1 MTPHARDL
9 VSRVSAVRRYLY
21 RRSIWAAGSWLVA
34 GAVLGWVFA
43 WIWSGD
49 SGWRPGSMAPLVID
63 GLILVWLGMGVWL
76 FRRGVTRWLDDEPL
90 AHSIEGALSLSR
102 GELRGPLELSS
113 SVPEGVSVS
122 LAEHASRRAVARM
135 GSRPDPELAGA
146 MGQRV
151 QQWNRRGWGALVAG
165 VAMVLILT
173 ALAPQRSVTASAGL
187 AAPLRVLSGPSLPAL
202 GVEPG
207 DAEVL
212 RGSDVRVHVEAPGR
226 RTVELRWQ
234 QVGEVPRTR
243 TVDVVDGSASWVI
256 ENVAATVDY
265 SVRGDDGASSG
276 SFRLTAVDP
285 LFVSDLEIEV
295 TFPPHTGLPSETFR
309 GAAPALRLPAGS
321 RFDFDGRANRPLAS
335 ATLLNRAGD
344 GVVDL
349 PVDGGAFAGSWNPS
363 ASGVYTWRFSDVQGG
378 RPEVVPEPLELELVP
393 DAAPLV
399 EIVEPG
405 VDTVLAAD
413 LRQPVG
419 IEMADDYG
427 VSALEIVAWRATAL
441 GEEREPVVQR
451 FDLGGARLASARPVL
466 SFQSWGM
473 LPGDE
478 VRYLA
483 RVVDNSPARQVSETR
498 TFVLRMPSAD
508 ELRRE
513 MDQALEDAADRLSEM
528 AETAGAQAE
537 QNREDARRRELT
549 RSDRAGQ
556 QGGQPSPGEQ
566 GFQER
571 EAMQQALEEQE
582 QMLQAVD
589 SLGRELDAMEQR
601 MAETGQADPEMR
613 AQMRELQS
621 LLDELGGDDLS
632 RQTERLS
639 EALQREDTSEA
650 GRTLEEL
657 AQEQEEFRDRLE
669 ESLERFRR
677 AAAEQDFRATRTE
690 AEELARLEQ
699 ALADAM
705 REDEGSELRAEQQEA
720 LAERAEGLEASL
732 DRLEERLREL
742 GEERAADGV
751 RSAGQQA
758 QQASE
763 GMREAQRQA
772 DQGQR
777 ETAASQAEDA
787 SQQLDQAA
795 RDLQQAQQDMAQQR
809 LQQTVEGLQRA
820 ADDALALARRQGELR
835 QQMREASS
843 EQLAGMRA
851 DEASLMEGVEN
862 LAENLQ
868 LSTEGQM
875 PGAREISAQ
884 MGRAMESLQ
893 RTATAM
899 DRPRS
904 LGGSP
909 YAEAERAVGDLNRLA
924 LMTMAA
930 ADQLGQAAQ
939 GQAQQGQQMQQQ
951 LEELAQQ
958 QGDLVNQAGQI
969 APMQL
974 GQQAMSQQMQQM
986 SQGQQSISDQL
997 GEMSNEPASE
1007 GALGDLQQMAAEAAE
1022 LAEQLAEGRLDP
1034 ETVQRQERLFH
1045 RLLDAGRSLER
1056 EEFSEERES
1065 DEATE
1070 FERGSVLSLDES
1082 DMGVLQFRMPD
1093 AEELQRLSPG
1103 VRRLILDYFQRLNR
1117 GNGGE
1122 GGGSMSAH
1130 PSHPPLLTLMA
1141 LVLLGALPSMAGAQA
1156 PGSGTNRLLRQA
1168 AGLEASGD
1176 LDGAERVLREVLAQ
1190 DPRSTG
1196 ALFSIERVLTRKGEP
1211 GAVLPLV
1218 ADFLAVDPGRG
1229 QVRLLELRVL
1239 AEMDSLDA
1247 VRQRADEWRETH
1259 PTEATYRDLVEL
1271 YGTVFGEGDAL
1282 GLVGEGRSSLGDPG
1296 LLAFQAGDL
1305 HERLGNRDAA
1315 LTEWEAGV
1323 GDDGSGVAPVARRL
1337 RDLSDGREE
1346 AMGTVVRGLAD
1357 SPVFARRRAAAA
1369 LTVELRMEAEAL
1381 ELTRAV
1387 ADELGGRARSTFLAE
1402 IADRAREL
1410 SVDAV
1415 ATWAYDELGADAE
1428 TPAERRAFD
1437 QRLVEVSLSAGDTAA
1452 AVEAERRIARSYP
1465 EGSSDR
1471 RQATLRALRLGMH
1484 DMDAETLRGA
1494 FDAFLEEF
1502 PGALEL
1508 DETAAAVARG
1518 LQREGDPE
1526 GAMAVLERSEGPLS
1540 AAERAYLLLDMGR
1553 LQEARE
1559 ILSVAVDG
1567 MAPSEATGTIRL
1579 LTLLGRLSPGSAEL
1593 LAGAAAA
1600 ARRGD
1605 VAGAVARLESGE
1617 GVADDGERATLL
1629 AHAARLSEDAGDA
1642 AGAARIRTVLL
1653 ERHPQ
1658 DTSIPEAAL
1667 ALARYHATREGG
1679 RDRAIDILEE
1689 LIASRPNAAVV
1700 PSARAELSRLRGAP

>member
-21 RRSIWAAGSWLVA
+21 RRSAWAAGSWLISGV
-34 GAVLGWVFA
+34 VLAWVLA
-43 WIWSGD
+43 WILSGE
-49 SGWRPGSMAPLVID
+49 SGWRPGSMVPLFID
-63 GLILVWLGMGVWL
+63 GLILAWLATGVWL
-76 FRRGVTRWLDDEPL
+76 FRRGMARWLEDEPL
-90 AHSIEGALSLSR
+90 AHSIEGALSLPR
-102 GELRGPLELSS
+102 GEVRGPLELTAA
-113 SVPEGVSVS
+113 VPAGVSAA
-122 LAEHASRRAVARM
+122 LAEHASRHAVARM
-135 GSRPDPELAGA
+135 GSRREPELAGA

-151 QQWNRRGWGALVAG
+151 QRWSRLGWRTLLMGAVT
-165 VAMVLILT
+165 VVVLT
-173 ALAPQRSVTASAGL
+173 AMAPQRSLTASAGL
-187 AAPLRVLSGPSLPAL
+187 ATPLRVLSGPSLPAL
-202 GVEPG
+202 RVEPG
-207 DAEVL
+207 DAEVP
-212 RGSDVRVHVEAPGR
+212 RGSDVRVVVDAPGR

-234 QVGEVPRTR
+234 QVGEVPRTE
-243 TVDVVDGSASWVI
+243 TVDVLEGRASWVI

-265 SVRGDDGASSG
+265 SVRGDDGAGSG
-276 SFRLTAVDP
+276 DFRLTAVDP
-285 LFVSDLEIEV
+285 LFVGDLEIEV
-295 TFPPHTGLPSETFR
+295 TFPPHTGLPAETFR

-321 RFDFDGRANRPLAS
+321 RFDFDGRANRPLGSAS
-335 ATLLNRAGD
+335 L
-344 GVVDL
+344 VDETGEEAADL
-349 PVDGGAFAGSWNPS
+349 TVDGGAFGGSWNPVQ
-363 ASGVYTWRFSDVQGG
+363 SGVYGWRFSDAQGG
-378 RPEVVPEPLELELVP
+378 EPEVVPEPLDLEIVP
-393 DAAPLV
+393 DAPPLV

-405 VDTVLAAD
+405 VDTVLASD

-427 VSALEIVAWRATAL
+427 VAALEIVAWRATAL

-466 SFQSWGM
+466 SFQSWGL

-478 VRYLA
+478 VRYMA
-483 RVVDNSPARQVSETR
+483 RVEDNSPARQVSETR

-513 MDQALEDAADRLSEM
+513 MDAALEDAADRLSEL
-528 AETAGAQAE
+528 AETAAAQAE

-549 RSDRAGQ
+549 RSDRTGQQ

-571 EAMQQALEEQE
+571 ESMQQALEEQE

-589 SLGRELDAMEQR
+589 SLGRELDAMERR
-601 MAETGQADPEMR
+601 MAETGQADPELR

-639 EALQREDTSEA
+639 EALQREDAAEA

-677 AAAEQDFRATRTE
+677 AAAEQDFRATQTE

-705 REDEGSELRAEQQEA
+705 REETGSELRAEQQEA

-758 QQASE
+758 EQASE
-763 GMREAQRQA
+763 GMRQAQSQA

-777 ETAASQAEDA
+777 ETAANQAEQA

-795 RDLQQAQQDMAQQR
+795 RDLQQAQQEMAQQR

-820 ADDALALARRQGELR
+820 SDDALALARRQGELR
-835 QQMREASS
+835 SQMREATS
-843 EQLAGMRA
+843 EELAGMRA

-868 LSTEGQM
+868 MATEGQI

-893 RTATAM
+893 RTASAM

-939 GQAQQGQQMQQQ
+939 GQAQQGQQIQQQ

-1022 LAEQLAEGRLDP
+1022 LAEELAEGRLDP

-1056 EEFSEERES
+1056 EEFSEEREA
-1065 DEATE
+1065 DQAGA
-1070 FERGSVLSLDES
+1070 FERGAVLELDES

-1093 AEELQRLSPG
+1093 AAELQRLAPG

-1117 GNGGE
+1117 GTGGD
-1122 GGGSMSAH
+1122 GGG
-1130 PSHPPLLTLMA
+1130 
-1141 LVLLGALPSMAGAQA
+1141 
-1156 PGSGTNRLLRQA
+1156 R
-1168 AGLEASGD
+1168 
-1176 LDGAERVLREVLAQ
+1176 
-1190 DPRSTG
+1190 
-1196 ALFSIERVLTRKGEP
+1196 
-1211 GAVLPLV
+1211 
-1218 ADFLAVDPGRG
+1218 
-1229 QVRLLELRVL
+1229 
-1239 AEMDSLDA
+1239 
-1247 VRQRADEWRETH
+1247 
-1259 PTEATYRDLVEL
+1259 
-1271 YGTVFGEGDAL
+1271 
-1282 GLVGEGRSSLGDPG
+1282 
-1296 LLAFQAGDL
+1296 
-1305 HERLGNRDAA
+1305 
-1315 LTEWEAGV
+1315 
-1323 GDDGSGVAPVARRL
+1323 
-1337 RDLSDGREE
+1337 
-1346 AMGTVVRGLAD
+1346 
-1357 SPVFARRRAAAA
+1357 
-1369 LTVELRMEAEAL
+1369 
-1381 ELTRAV
+1381 
-1387 ADELGGRARSTFLAE
+1387 
-1402 IADRAREL
+1402 
-1410 SVDAV
+1410 
-1415 ATWAYDELGADAE
+1415 
-1428 TPAERRAFD
+1428 
-1437 QRLVEVSLSAGDTAA
+1437 
-1452 AVEAERRIARSYP
+1452 
-1465 EGSSDR
+1465 
-1471 RQATLRALRLGMH
+1471 
-1484 DMDAETLRGA
+1484 
-1494 FDAFLEEF
+1494 
-1502 PGALEL
+1502 
-1508 DETAAAVARG
+1508 
-1518 LQREGDPE
+1518 
-1526 GAMAVLERSEGPLS
+1526 
-1540 AAERAYLLLDMGR
+1540 
-1553 LQEARE
+1553 
-1559 ILSVAVDG
+1559 
-1567 MAPSEATGTIRL
+1567 
-1579 LTLLGRLSPGSAEL
+1579 
-1593 LAGAAAA
+1593 
-1600 ARRGD
+1600 
-1605 VAGAVARLESGE
+1605 
-1617 GVADDGERATLL
+1617 
-1629 AHAARLSEDAGDA
+1629 
-1642 AGAARIRTVLL
+1642 
-1653 ERHPQ
+1653 
-1658 DTSIPEAAL
+1658 
-1667 ALARYHATREGG
+1667 
-1679 RDRAIDILEE
+1679 
-1689 LIASRPNAAVV
+1689 
-1700 PSARAELSRLRGAP
+1700 